1 MTIMEGYMT
10 LAELAAH
17 LGLKSVTGLRA
28 QIHRGVLSATRVGT
42 GRHAIWLVAEAE
54 AERYREEHLGKR
66 GFASPTHP
74 LHGKQGPGHRKE
86 ARNTPEE

>member
-10 LAELAAH
+10 LAELAAY

-28 QIHRGVLSATRVGT
+28 QIHRGVLRATRVGT
-42 GRHAIWLVAEAE
+42 GRHAIWLVAEGE

-66 GFASPTHP
+66 GFSSPSHP
-74 LHGKQGPGHRKE
+74 YHKKRPPRTAE
-86 ARNTPEE
+86 